1 VAGVGGPLP
10 GRRALRARRPG
21 APGVRAG
28 AHANDPE
35 NIRKASEGKLRNQKK
50 DSADFLSIDTRANE
64 HGAFKGSAISC
75 PQRCTHFFGT
85 SEIGQ
90 IIRKPS
96 AIGLRH
102 MPALRVGILMRSWS
116 SSAALL
122 IRDRVL
128 RSRPGWALP
137 SFDDSDDRWQILV

>member
-21 APGVRAG
+21 APCIRAR
-28 AHANDPE
+28 ARANDPK

-50 DSADFLSIDTRANE
+50 DSADFLSIDALANE

-90 IIRKPS
+90 IIRTPS

-128 RSRPGWALP
+128 RSRPGGALP

>member
-1 VAGVGGPLP
+1 MES
-10 GRRALRARRPG
+10 
-21 APGVRAG
+21 
-28 AHANDPE
+28 HASQNDPKKHPKHAFR
-35 NIRKASEGKLRNQKK
+35 IKK

-122 IRDRVL
+122 IKVKIFNH
-128 RSRPGWALP
+128 S
-137 SFDDSDDRWQILV
+137 QHH

>member
-1 VAGVGGPLP
+1 MGEPGVGGPLP
-10 GRRALRARRPG
+10 GRLALRARRPG
-21 APGVRAG
+21 APCIRAR
-28 AHANDPE
+28 AHANDPK
-35 NIRKASEGKLRNQKK
+35 NIRRSSDGKLRNQKK
-50 DSADFLSIDTRANE
+50 DSADFLSIDVLANE

-75 PQRCTHFFGT
+75 PQRCTHFSGT

-102 MPALRVGILMRSWS
+102 MPALREGILMRSWS

-122 IRDRVL
+122 IKD
-128 RSRPGWALP
+128 
-137 SFDDSDDRWQILV
+137 